1 MSSTPEQKFIEQ
13 LKTVIAAADNLMKR
27 SQFDDLS
34 DLPEADV
41 NLGLSRL
48 RAVVERASVFAS
60 SYARDLNRID
70 ATGWKGGEGLAMY
83 RGVAQS
89 LLDDMEAGYTRSIQE
104 IIHDEVFSDYFEMAE
119 HLLESG
125 YKDAAAVIAGST
137 LEGHLRNLCRR
148 YGVAVDR
155 PTETG
160 TAAKKADALNA
171 ELSSAGAYGKLD
183 QKNVTAWLDL
193 RNKAAHG
200 HYADYTKEQVT
211 LLVSSVRDFATRL
224 PA

>member
-1 MSSTPEQKFIEQ
+1 MSSIPDKKFIEQ
-13 LKTVIAAADNLMKR
+13 LKSVISVADNILKG
-27 SQFDDLS
+27 SKYDDFSDLS
-34 DLPEADV
+34 EADI

-48 RAVVERASVFAS
+48 RAVVERASIFAS
-60 SYARDLNRID
+60 SYSRDLNRID
-70 ATGWKGGEGLAMY
+70 AAGVGGGKVLAMY

-104 IIHDEVFSDYFEMAE
+104 IIHGEVFSDYFEMAE

-155 PTETG
+155 PTATG
-160 TAAKKADALNA
+160 TAAKKADAINA
-171 ELSSAGAYGKLD
+171 ELASAGAYEKLD

-200 HYADYTKEQVT
+200 LYADYTKEQVA
-211 LLVSSVRDFATRL
+211 LLISSVRDFVTRL